1 VDWCGGSETMDEI
14 LARIHQREDAA
25 VKRERTMAY
34 AFSHQVCHS
43 HYFGSQDLI
52 GMNTN
57 YMICSGGPT
66 LVRDM
71 VIMNLVKLIGVGAG
85 WNVGLL
91 LARGKAVSL
100 LSLLAQRKHRV
111 HSLARLVEM

>member
-1 VDWCGGSETMDEI
+1 MEEI

-43 HYFGSQDLI
+43 HCFGSQNPI

-57 YMICSGGPT
+57 YVICSGGPT
-66 LVRDM
+66 LVRVM
-71 VIMNLVKLIGVGAG
+71 VIMNLVKLTGVGAG

-91 LARGKAVSL
+91 CAHGKAVSPP
-100 LSLLAQRKHRV
+100 SLLAQRNPRV
-111 HSLARLVEM
+111 HSLARLVEI